1 MVDRFGSSWRAC
13 GDKSATS
20 GLIHTV
26 YSGLYR
32 TQACQGADCDMVYYF
47 VGVAAVDPL
56 FHPCVRPPL
65 VTDLA
70 VFNVRYGLC

>member
-1 MVDRFGSSWRAC
+1 
-13 GDKSATS
+13 
-20 GLIHTV
+20 
-26 YSGLYR
+26 
-32 TQACQGADCDMVYYF
+32 MVYYF